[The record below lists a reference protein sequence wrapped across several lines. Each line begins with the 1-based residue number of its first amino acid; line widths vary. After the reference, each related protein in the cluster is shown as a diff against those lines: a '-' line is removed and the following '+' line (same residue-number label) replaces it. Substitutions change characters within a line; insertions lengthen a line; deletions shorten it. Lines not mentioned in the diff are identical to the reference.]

1 MESWDCARVVPMP
14 ARTVVVVGSEPG
26 SEPGPEPGVDI
37 DAVAG
42 LVGARNGELVV
53 LSVGWPPTPAQRRAV
68 DGAMQAAAERGF
80 ACSAH
85 LVWSAGEIEDHLQPH
100 DDVLVT
106 SPSPLP
112 TEVPAF
118 A

>member
-1 MESWDCARVVPMP
+1 MKSWECAHVVPAP
-14 ARTVVVVGSEPG
+14 PRTVVVVGPDT
-26 SEPGPEPGVDI
+26 GPEPGFDFG
-37 DAVAG
+37 AVAG
-42 LVGARNGELVV
+42 SVAAGNRELVV